1 MCPSLWTL
9 GNNSKNSGLCL
20 FAPVR
25 KKKNLDQQLQLK
37 LKPELLL
44 FLKSYLFS
52 HSPERWIKW
61 GFGRNW
67 ASLVAQILK
76 NLPVMQ
82 KTWVWSQDWEDPL
95 KKAMATHSSILTRRI
110 SWTEEVGRLQSVELQ
125 RVGLGWATNTFTFL
139 FHLVGIIIIHPSSP
153 WW

>member
-1 MCPSLWTL
+1 MCILLYQSCNSWYKVSSTSIL
-9 GNNSKNSGLCL
+9 GGLSQCAL
-20 FAPVR
+20 AFEPLEIIARIQVCVYLLQLG

-82 KTWVWSQDWEDPL
+82 KTWV
-95 KKAMATHSSILTRRI
+95 
-110 SWTEEVGRLQSVELQ
+110 
-125 RVGLGWATNTFTFL
+125 
-139 FHLVGIIIIHPSSP
+139 
-153 WW
+153 